1 MLWELSANQLLTS
14 FAFFC
19 CVSFIGGWLSDR
31 ILGYA
36 GYSVIGNAL
45 ILLTGGY
52 VGLLCYNLMGHRLHW
67 ESHFTMIVAVGSALM
82 LLFAMLSVK
91 AVLHFR

>member
-1 MLWELSANQLLTS
+1 MLWELSVEQWLIS
-14 FAFFC
+14 FAFLC
-19 CVSFIGGWLSDR
+19 CVSFIGGWLADR

-36 GYSVIGNAL
+36 GYSVIGNCL

-52 VGLLCYNLMGHRLHW
+52 VGLLCYNLMGYRLHW
-67 ESHFTMIVAVGSALM
+67 ESHFTMIVVVGSALM
-82 LLFAMLSVK
+82 LLFTMLSVK